1 MGTLHPSLPPVVPVP
16 PAPDVVIVSD
26 GQGLGVPGAAGNINN
41 PVANQGLDK
50 LGLHLI
56 VTVTVPESS
65 VPDIDI

>member
-26 GQGLGVPGAAGNINN
+26 GQGLGVPGATGHIDDA
-41 PVANQGLDK
+41 VTYQGLDK

-56 VTVTVPESS
+56 VTVTVPESP
-65 VPDIDI
+65 VPYLL